1 MEGILNKNGQ
11 KAGVVICHPHPL
23 YGGEM
28 YNNVVEAIENG
39 FAAKDFTTV
48 RFNFRGVGGSNGRY
62 GDGEGEVKDLISAVQ
77 FLKDAL
83 DPDAAIILA
92 GYSFG
97 AWICVKATAKM
108 EKYDG
113 LFLVSYPFAVYEADQ
128 LQSFDERI
136 YLVGGDRDDIS
147 PVTELLKVYKS
158 MPALYKSLK
167 IIPTDHFYWGKEDE
181 ITDFIKEQVIAP
193 AG

>member
-1 MEGILNKNGQ
+1 
-11 KAGVVICHPHPL
+11 
-23 YGGEM
+23 M